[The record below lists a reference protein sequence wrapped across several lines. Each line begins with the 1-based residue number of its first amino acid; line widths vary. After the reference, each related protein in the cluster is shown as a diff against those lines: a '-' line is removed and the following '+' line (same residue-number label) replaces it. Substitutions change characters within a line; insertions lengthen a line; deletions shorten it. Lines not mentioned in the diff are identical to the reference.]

1 MLKYIKKGGK
11 NVIHNLV
18 GNCPVCGDDMIITEL
33 KCPSCET
40 TISGKFK
47 LDKFSRLKKEHLEF
61 IEVFV
66 KSRGNIKEVERELGI
81 SYPTVRNKLDE
92 VIHALGHDI
101 EQSPDDEMAEK
112 RKEVLTRLESGEIS
126 AAEAVEQ
133 LGEI

>member
-1 MLKYIKKGGK
+1 M
-11 NVIHNLV
+11 IHNLV
-18 GNCPVCGDDMIITEL
+18 GNCPVCGDDMIITSL

-47 LDKFSRLKKEHLEF
+47 LDKFSKLKKEHLEF

-101 EQSPDDEMAEK
+101 DQSPDDEMAEK
-112 RKEVLTRLESGEIS
+112 RKEVLKRLENGDIS
-126 AAEAVEQ
+126 AAEAVEE

>member
-1 MLKYIKKGGK
+1 M
-11 NVIHNLV
+11 IHNLI
-18 GNCPVCGDDMIITEL
+18 GTCPVCGDEMIITSL
-33 KCPSCET
+33 KCPSCQT
-40 TISGKFK
+40 TISGNFK
-47 LDKFSRLKKEHLEF
+47 LGKFSKLKKEHLEF

-101 EQSPDDEMAEK
+101 QKSPDDEMAKK
-112 RKEVLTRLESGEIS
+112 RKEILTRLESGELS
-126 AAEAVEQ
+126 ASEAVEK

>member
-1 MLKYIKKGGK
+1 M
-11 NVIHNLV
+11 IHNLV
-18 GNCPVCGDDMIITEL
+18 GNCPVCGDDMIITSL

-47 LDKFSRLKKEHLEF
+47 LDKFSKLKKEHLEF

-112 RKEVLTRLESGEIS
+112 RKEVLKRLENGDIS
-126 AAEAVEQ
+126 AAEAVEE

>member
-1 MLKYIKKGGK
+1 
-11 NVIHNLV
+11 VIHNLV
-18 GNCPVCGDDMIITEL
+18 GNCPVCGDDMIITSL

-112 RKEVLTRLESGEIS
+112 RKEVLKRLENGDIS
-126 AAEAVEQ
+126 AAEAVEE

>member
-1 MLKYIKKGGK
+1 MKGGK
-11 NVIHNLV
+11 IVIHNLV

-33 KCPSCET
+33 QCPSCET

-61 IEVFV
+61 IEGFV

>member
-1 MLKYIKKGGK
+1 
-11 NVIHNLV
+11 VIHNLV
-18 GNCPVCGDDMIITEL
+18 GNCPVCGDDMIITSL
-33 KCPSCET
+33 KCHSCET

-47 LDKFSRLKKEHLEF
+47 LDKFSKLKKEHLEF

-112 RKEVLTRLESGEIS
+112 RKEVLKRLENGDIS
-126 AAEAVEQ
+126 AAEAVEE

>member
-1 MLKYIKKGGK
+1 M
-11 NVIHNLV
+11 IHNLV
-18 GNCPVCGDDMIITEL
+18 GNCPVFSEDMIITEL
-33 KCPSCET
+33 KCPSCQT
-40 TISGKFK
+40 TLSGNFK
-47 LDKFSRLKKEHLEF
+47 LDKFSKLKKEHLEF

-101 EQSPDDEMAEK
+101 DQTPDDEMAEK
-112 RKEVLTRLESGEIS
+112 RKKVLKKLENGDIT
-126 AAEAVEQ
+126 AAEAVKK

>member
-1 MLKYIKKGGK
+1 M
-11 NVIHNLV
+11 IHNLV
-18 GNCPVCGDDMIITEL
+18 GNCPVCSEDMIITEL
-33 KCPSCET
+33 KCPSCQT
-40 TISGKFK
+40 TLSGNFK
-47 LDKFSRLKKEHLEF
+47 LDKFSKLKKEHLEF

-101 EQSPDDEMAEK
+101 DQTPDDEMAEK
-112 RKEVLTRLESGEIS
+112 RKKVLKKLENGDIT
-126 AAEAVEQ
+126 AAEAVKK

>member
-1 MLKYIKKGGK
+1 M
-11 NVIHNLV
+11 VI
-18 GNCPVCGDDMIITEL
+18 TSL

-112 RKEVLTRLESGEIS
+112 RKEVLKRLENGDIS
-126 AAEAVEQ
+126 AAEAVEE

>member
-1 MLKYIKKGGK
+1 M
-11 NVIHNLV
+11 IHNLV
-18 GNCPVCGDDMIITEL
+18 GNCPVCGDDMIITSL

-112 RKEVLTRLESGEIS
+112 RKEVLKRLENGDIS
-126 AAEAVEQ
+126 AAEAVEE

>member
-1 MLKYIKKGGK
+1 M
-11 NVIHNLV
+11 IHNLV
-18 GNCPVCGDDMIITEL
+18 GNCPICGDDMIITSL

-47 LDKFSRLKKEHLEF
+47 LDKFSKLKKEHLEF

-92 VIHALGHDI
+92 VIYALGHDI

-112 RKEVLTRLESGEIS
+112 RKEVLKRLEKGDIS
-126 AAEAVEQ
+126 AAEAVEE